1 MAFVDSNVDKNY
13 CLILAG
19 GRGQRLW
26 PCSRERSPKQFID
39 FFGIGRTQVQQT
51 WDRMTKVIAPDHV
64 YISTTAQYL
73 DLLREQLP
81 QVAQDHILVEPIP
94 RNTAPSM
101 AWANHRVSETDD
113 DAVMIVVPSDQLI
126 LNEDAFQKDVAD
138 AMAFAATHDK
148 FLAMGVK
155 PTRPEPGYGYIQKWK
170 GDEETG
176 NPLDQ
181 LDALNYHTAK
191 LWKELNSKVKLVS
204 NDDDYKK
211 IPLYLQ
217 HKRALIT
224 IILKADEGVSR
235 KALAYNVAE
244 NDLSAKIYSHATG
257 ALEIVPLAG
266 EEFIDYDEDKNGA
279 AESHVSTTRY
289 DAIVEPYD
297 YSENASTDLITK
309 ISLSGQHYSF
319 YAENDADFSNNKDS
333 YKLDA
338 GKHLTIT
345 VILYPLG
352 VYVNVTR
359 SSCQRDRLFDRNS
372 EAA

>member
-26 PCSRERSPKQFID
+26 PYSRERCPKQFID

-126 LNEDAFQKDVAD
+126 LNEDAFQKDVTD
-138 AMAFAATHDK
+138 AMSFAATHDK

-155 PTRPEPGYGYIQKWK
+155 PTRPEPGYGYIQTDGFVEGSIYQIRSFTEKPDREFAKVFMQSGEFLWN
-170 GDEETG
+170 TG
-176 NPLDQ
+176 IF
-181 LDALNYHTAK
+181 
-191 LWKELNSKVKLVS
+191 VS
-204 NDDDYKK
+204 N
-211 IPLYLQ
+211 
-217 HKRALIT
+217 T
-224 IILKADEGVSR
+224 
-235 KALAYNVAE
+235 
-244 NDLSAKIYSHATG
+244 
-257 ALEIVPLAG
+257 
-266 EEFIDYDEDKNGA
+266 KN
-279 AESHVSTTRY
+279 TR
-289 DAIVEPYD
+289 EM
-297 YSENASTDLITK
+297 
-309 ISLSGQHYSF
+309 
-319 YAENDADFSNNKDS
+319 FSKFLPPVLR
-333 YKLDA
+333 KLD
-338 GKHLTIT
+338 K
-345 VILYPLG
+345 
-352 VYVNVTR
+352 
-359 SSCQRDRLFDRNS
+359 Q
-372 EAA
+372 

>member
-26 PCSRERSPKQFID
+26 PCSRERCPKQFID

-101 AWANHRVSETDD
+101 AWANHRISEIDD

-155 PTRPEPGYGYIQKWK
+155 PTRPEPGYGYIQTDGHVEGSICQVRSFTEKPDREFAKVFMQSGEFLWN
-170 GDEETG
+170 TG
-176 NPLDQ
+176 I
-181 LDALNYHTAK
+181 Y
-191 LWKELNSKVKLVS
+191 VS
-204 NDDDYKK
+204 NTKNTRTMFSKFLPPVLRNLDKQHAHAAYEQEVAYMNEFFPSYPNLSVESEVLDKLDNVCVMKCDFGWADLGTWHGIYEALPKNNDDNVVVDSEVFMENSHHNVIKLPK
-211 IPLYLQ
+211 DRI
-217 HKRALIT
+217 
-224 IILKADEGVSR
+224 GVING
-235 KALAYNVAE
+235 LDGFIVAE
-244 NDLSAKIYSHATG
+244 KDNVLFICKKEDSSALVRKYVS
-257 ALEIVPLAG
+257 EIQLKKG
-266 EEFIDYDEDKNGA
+266 EK
-279 AESHVSTTRY
+279 
-289 DAIVEPYD
+289 
-297 YSENASTDLITK
+297 
-309 ISLSGQHYSF
+309 
-319 YAENDADFSNNKDS
+319 
-333 YKLDA
+333 
-338 GKHLTIT
+338 
-345 VILYPLG
+345 
-352 VYVNVTR
+352 YV
-359 SSCQRDRLFDRNS
+359 
-372 EAA
+372 